1 MSTDDPLDIPD
12 FLRREG
18 NSETAGTRGHAS
30 EHDWIMPPV
39 ALGAVARAVRG
50 GCDTTQKIRKR
61 TRGRY
66 SDAEIR
72 KALRALIRS
81 GDVARDGRRY
91 HWRPGRATP

>member
-1 MSTDDPLDIPD
+1 
-12 FLRREG
+12 
-18 NSETAGTRGHAS
+18 
-30 EHDWIMPPV
+30 MPPI
-39 ALGAVARAVRG
+39 ALGAVARAVRA

-72 KALRALIRS
+72 KARHALVRS

-91 HWRPGRATP
+91 RSQRRSAKP